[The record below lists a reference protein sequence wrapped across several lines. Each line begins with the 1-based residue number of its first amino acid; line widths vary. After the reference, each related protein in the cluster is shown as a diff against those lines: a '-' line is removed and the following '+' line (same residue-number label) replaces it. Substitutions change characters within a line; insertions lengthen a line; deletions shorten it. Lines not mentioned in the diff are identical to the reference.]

1 MPRLGGSSTGTSLG
15 KSIVLSQIDGTILA
29 RTISRNVN
37 ALGRQQPEAS
47 VASDLQGV
55 NVEICVEIVRRL
67 HDRRRRRH
75 DDETTAFAD
84 PVDIPMPVHE
94 DTSLRHRLQAAQEP
108 IAVDEGRSDALRQN
122 LCRARILDR
131 MVVEPDEPAGPRRP
145 VSANLVKSAAW
156 GLSASASVSPIR
168 PRERSTTRTRDP

>member
-1 MPRLGGSSTGTSLG
+1 MRILQDVNVALDFGGLSTGTSLG

-75 DDETTAFAD
+75 DDETAAFAD
-84 PVDIPMPVHE
+84 PVDMPMPVHE
-94 DTSLRHRLQAAQEP
+94 DTSLRHRLQAAQDQLP
-108 IAVDEGRSDALRQN
+108 LTRVVPTRSDRTFAARGYSTGWWWSPMSQQARGCCAKTMSIALA
-122 LCRARILDR
+122 C
-131 MVVEPDEPAGPRRP
+131 
-145 VSANLVKSAAW
+145 AAEITPSDW
-156 GLSASASVSPIR
+156 
-168 PRERSTTRTRDP
+168 

>member
-1 MPRLGGSSTGTSLG
+1 M
-15 KSIVLSQIDGTILA
+15 A

-37 ALGRQQPEAS
+37 TLGRQQPEAS

-75 DDETTAFAD
+75 DDETAAFAD
-84 PVDIPMPVHE
+84 PVDMPMPVHE

-108 IAVDEGRSDALRQN
+108 VAVDECRSDALREN

-131 MVVEPDEPAGPRRP
+131 MVVKPDEPAGPR
-145 VSANLVKSAAW
+145 VL
-156 GLSASASVSPIR
+156 
-168 PRERSTTRTRDP
+168 REDHVDRARLRRRNHPERIGEGEVGVRVRVQEDDTQTIVAIGR